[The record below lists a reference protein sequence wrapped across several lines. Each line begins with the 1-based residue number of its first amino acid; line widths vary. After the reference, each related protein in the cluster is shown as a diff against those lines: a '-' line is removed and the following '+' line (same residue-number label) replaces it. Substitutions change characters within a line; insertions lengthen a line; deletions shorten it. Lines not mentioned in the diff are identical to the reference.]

1 MNGRILKEAA
11 VLSAAAVLLTGCQT
25 VDSTHEPDSGSVGI
39 GELIGSLYVDANSS
53 AAESSVPESNWDN
66 TDESGYDTSSD
77 YSEPDHFQAPEGGHL
92 TILSWTGNSE
102 TQDMVEH
109 FIKDKGYSEFDI
121 EIKYLGDYS
130 ESAKSEY
137 RSYLYGD
144 GDADIIV
151 LDNDISDEFYE
162 SQLCMPLSDIGLFKS
177 DFTQAFNY
185 TLELGT
191 NQSGVF
197 MGVSPIACP
206 GGFVYRADLARE
218 YLGVTSPEEMQEL
231 IGSWDG
237 FVDTGRKLYSASGQK
252 VSLAST
258 YEGVWQAYKG
268 AALPWV
274 DSESRLNLSYSAE
287 HFFDIVDSLRYNGG
301 VCGALQWDM
310 SWYDSISGGSA
321 LGEFLPTWGLTDI
334 EYSQLS
340 QMCDNGQYEMAFC
353 KGPGAYY
360 WGGTIF
366 AVANKCDDPTLAR
379 EFLEYTCINVDSMRE
394 YAEESGAFVNNRA
407 VVSSMSPYNSL
418 LGGEDYYKWLVE
430 SADEVSAY
438 GHTQYDSEIAYS
450 FISSA
455 KNYID
460 GTFTRDDAIREF
472 KLSVA
477 EKYPSLYID

>member
-25 VDSTHEPDSGSVGI
+25 VDSDSGSVGI

-77 YSEPDHFQAPEGGHL
+77 YSEQDHFQAPEGGHL

-102 TQDMVEH
+102 PQNMVEH

-121 EIKYLGDYS
+121 EIQYLGDYS

-144 GDADIIV
+144 CDADIIV

-258 YEGVWQAYKG
+258 YE
-268 AALPWV
+268 
-274 DSESRLNLSYSAE
+274 
-287 HFFDIVDSLRYNGG
+287 
-301 VCGALQWDM
+301 
-310 SWYDSISGGSA
+310 
-321 LGEFLPTWGLTDI
+321 
-334 EYSQLS
+334 
-340 QMCDNGQYEMAFC
+340 
-353 KGPGAYY
+353 
-360 WGGTIF
+360 
-366 AVANKCDDPTLAR
+366 
-379 EFLEYTCINVDSMRE
+379 
-394 YAEESGAFVNNRA
+394 
-407 VVSSMSPYNSL
+407 
-418 LGGEDYYKWLVE
+418 
-430 SADEVSAY
+430 
-438 GHTQYDSEIAYS
+438 
-450 FISSA
+450 
-455 KNYID
+455 
-460 GTFTRDDAIREF
+460 
-472 KLSVA
+472 
-477 EKYPSLYID
+477 